1 MDAQDALTA
10 VQLAVTLAILSYAS
24 VLDWRTR
31 KVGNSIWMVL
41 SALAMV
47 LLVARV
53 AVDEAPLKYLL
64 VLVPVLA
71 VLADVYG
78 PSGESGGWTRALP
91 VASYAAAIVATVVLG
106 YMWAD
111 DTYFA
116 HLLTAPVMMMAIVVM
131 YMLDIIR
138 GGADAKALM
147 ALSVMFPFYPSIG
160 PVPLI
165 AAEGTYAEI
174 MFPFSFVVLVTA
186 AVIVAFA
193 PLAFAARN
201 LAAGE
206 FEMPYALLGYRLDAQ
221 DVKGRKVWLMERVED
236 GAHRRST
243 RPRRDE
249 DLGAEV
255 DRLVSAG
262 HTRLWVTPKIPFI
275 VPMTIALAFAAVVGN
290 FLVLVMGL

>member
-1 MDAQDALTA
+1 MDAQDAVTA

-24 VLDWRTR
+24 LLDWRTR

-53 AVDEAPLKYLL
+53 AVDEAPLEYLL

-71 VLADVYG
+71 ILADVYG
-78 PSGESGGWTRALP
+78 PSGESGGWAKALP
-91 VASYAAAIVATVVLG
+91 IASYAAAIAAIVILG

-131 YMLDIIR
+131 YMLDMIR

-147 ALSVMFPFYPSIG
+147 ALSVMFPFYPYLG

-174 MFPFSFVVLVTA
+174 VFPFSFVVLVTA
-186 AVIVAFA
+186 AVIVAFT
-193 PLAFAARN
+193 PVAFAARN

-206 FEMPYALLGYRLDAQ
+206 LEMPYALLGYRLDAQ
-221 DVKGRKVWLMERVED
+221 DVKARKVWLMERVEG
-236 GAHRRST
+236 GAHRRFT

-275 VPMTIALAFAAVVGN
+275 VPMTIAMAFAAVVGN